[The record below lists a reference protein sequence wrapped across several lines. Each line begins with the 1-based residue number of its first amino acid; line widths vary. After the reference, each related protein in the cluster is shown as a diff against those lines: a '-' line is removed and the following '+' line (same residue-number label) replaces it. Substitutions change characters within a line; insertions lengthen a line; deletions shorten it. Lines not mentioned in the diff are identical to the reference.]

1 MSFRLVEKEGEPAVL
16 HRDPAREECNLD
28 DTDRDRLVS
37 VEELDEL
44 DVDTRRCRHCF
55 RDG

>member
-28 DTDRDRLVS
+28 DSDADRKVTVD
-37 VEELDEL
+37 ELDEL
-44 DVDTRRCRHCF
+44 DVDTRRCGHCF
-55 RDG
+55 REG